1 MSTQANTKQRTLFI
15 VLSIIG
21 LLLILFFGLRAFR
34 AFKKFDG
41 HPPRP
46 PFTDEIETDVE
57 KIEDWMTIPFIS
69 HSYGLPPE
77 MIFDALHIPDKD
89 NHKKSLSQLNEE
101 FYPESDGFVLE
112 TVKAAILAHQTALTA
127 AAPPQPPSAPLTPP
141 PPAMP

>member
-1 MSTQANTKQRTLFI
+1 MSTQANTKQRTIFI

-21 LLLILFFGLRAFR
+21 LLFIVFFGLRAFR

-46 PFTDEIETDVE
+46 PFADEVETDVE
-57 KIEDWMTIPFIS
+57 KVEDWMTVPFIS

-77 MIFDALHIPDKD
+77 ILFGALHISDKG

-101 FYPESDGFVLE
+101 FYPEADGFVLE
-112 TVKAAILAHQTALTA
+112 TVKAAILAHQATLT
-127 AAPPQPPSAPLTPP
+127 AAPPQPPSTSLTPS
-141 PPAMP
+141 PAAP